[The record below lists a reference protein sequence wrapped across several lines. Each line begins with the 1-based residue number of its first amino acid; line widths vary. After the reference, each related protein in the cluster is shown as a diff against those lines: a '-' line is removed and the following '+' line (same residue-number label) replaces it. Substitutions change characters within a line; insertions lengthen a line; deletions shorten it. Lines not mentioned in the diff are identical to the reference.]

1 MGKHTWK
8 ETERSKTKDHTQM
21 NPLLPPSPPSEAPV
35 NVKFGE
41 AIVLGY
47 FAKREDFEVEYDNE
61 CELLVSQLEDD
72 YPSSNSG
79 AIKTNENSEDDELV
93 KNLNV
98 VHVEMYKAKL
108 RERERRKRVSRDHN
122 LISEFDLTMNSKKSL
137 LPIMCMY
144 IFYVI
149 LFRNF
154 SADYFKEN
162 PLPGDKKLS
171 NQGGSSSKK
180 KIVKDPIIEKMKIL
194 SEFQSVKE
202 HQNFIASLTKE
213 KDIKNRIKDL
223 MRMRKNGITK
233 ISDSVEFEVQRV
245 RRNNRKKNEKRRL
258 QQNAIL
264 GEHAAELN
272 MSMTL
277 APSPLS
283 IKSEDLGSA
292 APSPAQPIFGAL
304 PSSPK
309 IDDKVWII
317 SILVYMYLGA
327 CTNHVDSFLDFFD
340 PPLPPSWTVL
350 LNRLY

>member
-122 LISEFDLTMNSKKSL
+122 LISEFDLTMNSTKSL
-137 LPIMCMY
+137 L
-144 IFYVI
+144 
-149 LFRNF
+149 L
-154 SADYFKEN
+154 
-162 PLPGDKKLS
+162 
-171 NQGGSSSKK
+171 
-180 KIVKDPIIEKMKIL
+180 PIICTYVHL
-194 SEFQSVKE
+194 LC
-202 HQNFIASLTKE
+202 NFISK
-213 KDIKNRIKDL
+213 
-223 MRMRKNGITK
+223 
-233 ISDSVEFEVQRV
+233 
-245 RRNNRKKNEKRRL
+245 
-258 QQNAIL
+258 
-264 GEHAAELN
+264 
-272 MSMTL
+272 
-277 APSPLS
+277 
-283 IKSEDLGSA
+283 
-292 APSPAQPIFGAL
+292 
-304 PSSPK
+304 
-309 IDDKVWII
+309 
-317 SILVYMYLGA
+317 
-327 CTNHVDSFLDFFD
+327 FF
-340 PPLPPSWTVL
+340 S
-350 LNRLY
+350 